1 VYQNVF
7 ARPTAVER
15 ARVAGM
21 KKLLLMCILAA
32 AGCAK
37 SDRPA
42 DKSAQQED
50 KLTFISVDD
59 VDAHITKGTAQAVDA
74 NNPTTRQHEGV
85 VPGAVLLTDSE
96 TFALTELPADK
107 GKELVFYCANTHCGA
122 SHQAASKAI
131 AAGYSNVK
139 VMPEG
144 IAGWVKAGKR
154 VQTI

>member
-1 VYQNVF
+1 
-7 ARPTAVER
+7 
-15 ARVAGM
+15 M
-21 KKLLLMCILAA
+21 KKVLLMAILAAAAAA

-37 SDRPA
+37 SDKPA
-42 DKSAQQED
+42 DKSAQQEA

-59 VDAHITKGTAQAVDA
+59 VAAQITKGTAQAVDA
-74 NNPTTRQHEGV
+74 NNEVTRKHEGV

-96 TFALTELPADK
+96 TFAITELPADK
-107 GKELVFYCANTHCGA
+107 AKALVFYCANEHCGA
-122 SHQAASKAI
+122 SHAAANKAI

-144 IAGWVKAGKR
+144 IAGWVKAGKK